1 MLLSETNGT
10 KCLPSAFLFDVECNA
25 DESWQK
31 YSRYQPAPDGKQFHS
46 PPVPFPLEAGA
57 PVTILDSVLPVVVD
71 GRGPRTRKAVAP
83 HTGHFLGVILGKG
96 VDGTRRWAMVQSAD
110 ESKQV
115 VLAGFNTRCLAR
127 AGHKAL
133 ALATAI
139 SDGNAAFQNL
149 ISRGVKAVAGTKL
162 LQYYVGAPAA
172 NEDVSDVSIKDAV
185 DGASGARNRRS
196 SRNSSGGASA
206 GAAGPDSDKG
216 NNPVEVLPWRNGLK
230 GYGEKAMMKV
240 STPVLIRTAAEVMHE
255 MPAKRKFFS
264 ELSSST
270 KTHARGD
277 WVNALHMAVKGRDL
291 KKAGRAKEERENK
304 ARTGRGK
311 ATSDESGEEGAEDDD
326 CDETDLSQHHRRS
339 LRIQDGDGSR
349 ARDGSHRDKPGAD
362 DSRRDEPR
370 ADDSRCD
377 EPRTDDTRR
386 DADSSGR
393 DGAAE
398 LREALQQLQQL
409 REELRATRARGDD
422 IHSCGGDDSRP
433 ADSRPDDSRPDDD
446 DSRRDDSRRDDD
458 DSRRDDSRRD
468 DSRRDDSR
476 PDDSRR
482 GESRP
487 DDSRCGDARR
497 DYFHRDDYH
506 HGDYHCDDVRRRDD
520 YRRDD
525 YRRDDY
531 RRDDYRCDD
540 SRGGDARRAYFH
552 RDDSC
557 SGDSRRDYFHRDYFR
572 RDETDSHQIKRMKK
586 EHFMLSQELHETA
599 SEDARRRLKRER
611 AGIEY
616 ELRELGVNV

>member
-433 ADSRPDDSRPDDD
+433 ADSRPDDSR
-446 DSRRDDSRRDDD
+446 
-458 DSRRDDSRRD
+458 
-468 DSRRDDSR
+468 
-476 PDDSRR
+476 
-482 GESRP
+482 
-487 DDSRCGDARR
+487 CGDARR